1 MNNFKY
7 VILFITFLVLYIA
20 SIFSTYVSSVVY
32 NDGIVNENNKKLIT
46 PIFVTNFIIQIFFI
60 IYLIRII
67 IMGGTKYIFLD
78 YIVLLFTI
86 IGIILSLIYI
96 AQRDNQDLVT
106 KNFVYYILY
115 YKLILIFI
123 IFSYVINDYIKCN
136 FKSNTTQ
143 NNKGLTINTQN
154 NEKKND
160 NESFKSEDTK
170 N

>member
-96 AQRDNQDLVT
+96 AQRDN
-106 KNFVYYILY
+106 
-115 YKLILIFI
+115 
-123 IFSYVINDYIKCN
+123 
-136 FKSNTTQ
+136 
-143 NNKGLTINTQN
+143 
-154 NEKKND
+154 
-160 NESFKSEDTK
+160 
-170 N
+170 